1 MDRIDMMR
9 GKPFL
14 QPVKG
19 DDRSELLRRL
29 AIALTAKPIAH
40 NLAEAEKPEAPKST
54 PQE

>member
-1 MDRIDMMR
+1 MR

-14 QPVKG
+14 QEAKG

-29 AIALTAKPIAH
+29 AIALTAKPIAQ
-40 NLAEAEKPEAPKST
+40 NFTGSEKPEPAKST